1 MCAFAKETV
10 LKQIKNN
17 MLLMKKN
24 PFYTAP
30 EAEFLVVRFE
40 ENLLTSGGA
49 GGDDTIIDDDDDY

>member
-1 MCAFAKETV
+1 
-10 LKQIKNN
+10 

-40 ENLLTSGGA
+40 ENFLDSNPIKPWEPDEEPLE
-49 GGDDTIIDDDDDY
+49 